1 MSYTLDISVCQDEYC
16 NQTKLN
22 LIWSSRQ
29 GHGPHVFRPSS
40 SPGGADTARSQQPV
54 PESQTTQK
62 DTSSIGRVTG
72 GNLILNFWW
81 HVPHTIA
88 CGRQG
93 TMDSLLPA
101 CNARCDCQLVTV
113 VIVFFCFFCVFFNIK
128 EAVQTSHVLLRI
140 VHCEDA
146 PSCDLG
152 APLER

>member
-1 MSYTLDISVCQDEYC
+1 MVRTSSARVRVRAVRTQHDPSNLS
-16 NQTKLN
+16 LN
-22 LIWSSRQ
+22 LRQ
-29 GHGPHVFRPSS
+29 R
-40 SPGGADTARSQQPV
+40 
-54 PESQTTQK
+54 K

-113 VIVFFCFFCVFFNIK
+113 VIVFFCFFLCFF
-128 EAVQTSHVLLRI
+128 
-140 VHCEDA
+140 
-146 PSCDLG
+146 
-152 APLER
+152 